1 MDLRFREPNPG
12 IDDKVQLLMDL
23 AGIRSNRD
31 IVYELVLAGLKAGQD
46 AENRGDLRMMNM
58 TLKEMRY
65 TTKIFGPYRNRL
77 KVTVFGSARIPS
89 NTPLYRLAERF
100 GKKLADNGF
109 MVITGG
115 GLGVMGAANRGAGP
129 ESSFGAVIT
138 LPFEQMINETMVD
151 NPRMIRYQYFFTR
164 KVAFIKA
171 ANAIAL
177 FPGGFGTIDEAA
189 EALTLLQTGKLNPM
203 PLVLLETEQ
212 DDYWERWLEFM
223 DRDLVRKGFVSREDL
238 KLQFLARDESHAVEL
253 IKHFYRNYHSLRY
266 VGALAVLRLRFRLS
280 DYAIRQLNADFSDCL
295 LQGGIF
301 EMRRALP
308 EEGDEPDLLTMPRL
322 VFPFNR
328 RSFVRL
334 KEIIEYVN
342 SCEEPS

>member
-1 MDLRFREPNPG
+1 MDIKFHAPNPG
-12 IDDKVQLLMDL
+12 IDEKVQLLLDL
-23 AGIRSNRD
+23 AGIHSNRD

-77 KVTVFGSARIPS
+77 KVTIFGSARIPS
-89 NTPLYRLAERF
+89 NTPLCHLAELF
-100 GKKLADNGF
+100 GKKLAENGF

-115 GLGVMGAANRGAGP
+115 GPGIMGAANKGAGP

-171 ANAIAL
+171 ANALAL

-189 EALTLLQTGKLNPM
+189 EVLTLLQTGKLNPM
-203 PLVLLETEQ
+203 PLVLIETEQ

-223 DRDLVRKGFVSREDL
+223 DRDLVRKGFISQEDL
-238 KLQFLARDESHAVEL
+238 KLQTLVKDESQAVEV
-253 IKHFYRNYHSLRY
+253 IKYFYRNYHSMRY
-266 VGALAVLRLRFRLS
+266 ADNLAVIRLRFKLN
-280 DYAIRQLNADFSDCL
+280 DYALRQLTQDFSDCL
-295 LQGGIF
+295 LPGGAF
-301 EMRRALP
+301 EMRSALP
-308 EEGDEPDLLTMPRL
+308 EESNELDLLTMPRL

-328 RSFVRL
+328 KSFVRL
-334 KEIIEYVN
+334 KEIIDCVN
-342 SCEEPS
+342 SFENPT